1 MSYQVINPF
10 IQFVDPINGKP
21 LSGGS
26 LYFGRQDTD
35 PKNQPANRIN
45 VYAAQDNGTE
55 VLLAQ
60 PITLNGAGQPQYS
73 GSVKQLKVET
83 YAGESAYC
91 VQVFNKSGSQK
102 GYSARVYSLLDIE
115 SLAST
120 TSNVLIAGIKAK
132 LFRQFLIVEPPTGDA
147 GAFFNSII
155 AQGIENIFCSEG
167 VYTFNTSMSVDS
179 VRLNILG
186 AGRGVVTFKRG
197 STLGTANIIT
207 GQLHDLEISEVGF
220 DNGKGTYTPSLAN
233 FQLENAVN
241 SSSPISL
248 KIVKCSFSNLVNLGI
263 VINGSLADEAKNIN
277 VSECLCSNGTRGF
290 VMVRRYG
297 KNVTIMNNYIE
308 NSVDV
313 ANTLFKPIE
322 VSGTID
328 AWICDNVIT
337 QTNNAGG
344 PLIVEYID
352 RESVNIHI
360 ERNSYYGPAGE
371 AYYKVGASSNVWFQD
386 NHASGTADIG
396 AYFEGCE
403 NLWVCRNRLAN
414 TRRNSLVLAQDFDT
428 SRFNRKVKIL
438 DNHFVDANIAN
449 ATAGVPYTSLGSTNS
464 YHVWIQDGTEQVELR
479 GNHYIKGTNTAG
491 GVLISSPS
499 YTIMNEDFSLLDATA
514 VTIHNTFSPVGAK
527 YKILDNISC
536 QTTAAG
542 EATISGAPSTIVNPP
557 IVAHFAPNALV
568 TLKTALS
575 GTAAY
580 VVAEPDTAPNFA
592 VTCKNSAH
600 ANVTPSSAVTVYWR
614 ADCSTV
620 VKAIMGKTA

>member
-1 MSYQVINPF
+1 LVS
-10 IQFVDPINGKP
+10 D
-21 LSGGS
+21 GG
-26 LYFGRQDTD
+26 LR
-35 PKNQPANRIN
+35 
-45 VYAAQDNGTE
+45 
-55 VLLAQ
+55 
-60 PITLNGAGQPQYS
+60 
-73 GSVKQLKVET
+73 
-83 YAGESAYC
+83 GE
-91 VQVFNKSGSQK
+91 
-102 GYSARVYSLLDIE
+102 
-115 SLAST
+115 LASA
-120 TSNVLIAGIKAK
+120 TSTVSIAGVPAEQVAK
-132 LFRQFLIVEPPTGDA
+132 QSKVLTVTAPSGDA
-147 GAFFNSII
+147 GAFFNAII
-155 AQGIENIFCSEG
+155 ATG
-167 VYTFNTSMSVDS
+167 VKSIYCHDGDYVFNTS
-179 VRLNILG
+179 L
-186 AGRGVVTFKRG
+186 VVSNTTLSIKGSSSSLVKFKRG
-197 STLGTANIIT
+197 ASLGTANIIN
-207 GQLHDLEISEVGF
+207 GSMHDLEISGIGF
-220 DNGKGTYTPSLAN
+220 DTGKGVYSPSLADST
-233 FQLENAVN
+233 LENAIN
-241 SSSPISL
+241 SVSPLRLS
-248 KIVKCSFSNLVNLGI
+248 VTKCDFSNLVNLGI
-263 VINGSLADEAKNIN
+263 VVNGTSTNEAKNVV
-277 VSECLCSNGTRGF
+277 VSDNTCTTGTRGF

-297 KNVTIMNNYIE
+297 KKVNVERNIIT

-322 VSGTID
+322 VSGTVD

-371 AYYKVGASSNVWFQD
+371 VYYKVGASSNVWFQD

-414 TRRNSLVLAQDFDT
+414 TRRNNLVLAQDLDT
-428 SRFNRKVKIL
+428 SRFNKKVKIL
-438 DNHFVDANIAN
+438 DNHFVDANKDD

-464 YHVWIQDGTEQVELR
+464 YHVWIQDNSEQVELR
-479 GNHYIKGTNTAG
+479 GNHYVKGTNKAG

-527 YKILDNISC
+527 YKILDNIAC

-542 EATISGAPSTIVNPP
+542 EATISGAANVIVTPP

-575 GTAAY
+575 GSAAY
-580 VVAEPDTAPNFA
+580 VIAEPDTAPNFA
-592 VTCKNSAH
+592 VTCKNSSH
-600 ANVTPSSAVTVYWR
+600 TNVTPSSAVTVYWR